1 MDSSTIGQRLRELR
15 LGKELSQADL
25 ARQLEISPAY
35 LNLLEKGRRTMQFPL
50 LLRALEV
57 LGVELER
64 FMAQASARAPE
75 DVLAHLLDDPL
86 AQTLALDEG
95 DLARMRAEPR
105 VATTIAAL
113 FHLYKNTR
121 AQLDVALSKLS
132 AGAPP
137 PIGYAPGDEV
147 SDFLQNHKNWFPELE
162 AAADRI
168 RAEALLPRRFPS
180 ERLAQAVRDRFGFA
194 VAIAPPSGPSTVVRA
209 FDPVA
214 RTLRLSSDLSEHA
227 LKFQLAHVV
236 GLVLLDESRLH
247 ERLIAQAPPRHA
259 ETGRLIKIHLANYFA
274 GALLLPYGDFF
285 AEVKRT
291 RYDLAKLVTLFDSS
305 WEMVAHRI
313 CNLADPERP
322 GVPLHFLR
330 VDVAGNMS
338 KRYSASGLRF
348 PHGHGS
354 CPKWAVHAAFMAPQG
369 ITKQYSVMPD
379 GHTYFCFAR
388 VISEPAQGSLV
399 RGVSYAIGIGTAAE
413 HAHEFVYADEL
424 PRRDLPRSAIPV
436 GITCRFCER
445 TDCNQRAAP
454 SYKFAFAV
462 DEHLKKDNFFSP
474 ITDADARRNGDLA
487 EGRRGDSD
495 THKKS
500 GGSP

>member
-25 ARQLEISPAY
+25 ARQLDISPAY

-64 FMAQASARAPE
+64 FMAQTSAHAPE

-121 AQLDVALSKLS
+121 AQLDVASAKLQ
-132 AGAPP
+132 AGAPAP
-137 PIGYAPGDEV
+137 TGYAPGDEV
-147 SDFLQNHKNWFPELE
+147 TDFLEAHKNWFPELE
-162 AAADRI
+162 DAADRV
-168 RAEALLPRRFPS
+168 RRDAQLPRRFPS
-180 ERLAQAVRDRFGFA
+180 ERLAQALRDQLGLE
-194 VAIAPPSGPSTVVRA
+194 VTIAPPTTTSVVREL
-209 FDPVA
+209 DPIA

-236 GLVLLDESRLH
+236 GLMLLDESKLA
-247 ERLIAQAPPRHA
+247 ERLVAAAPPRHG
-259 ETGRLIKIHLANYFA
+259 ETARLVKIHLANYFA

-285 AEVKRT
+285 AEVQRT
-291 RYDLAKLVTLFDSS
+291 RYDLARLVTVFDSS

-313 CNLADPERP
+313 CNLADPRRP
-322 GVPLHFLR
+322 GVPMHFLR
-330 VDVAGNMS
+330 VDVAGNIS
-338 KRYSASGLRF
+338 KRYSASGLKF
-348 PHGHGS
+348 PASHGS
-354 CPKWAVHAAFMAPQG
+354 CPKWAVHAAFMTPQAVV
-369 ITKQYSVMPD
+369 KQYSAMPD
-379 GHTYFCFAR
+379 GQTYFCFAR

-399 RGVSYAIGIGTAAE
+399 RGVSYSIGVGAKADDAR
-413 HAHEFVYADEL
+413 HFVYADEL
-424 PRRDLPRSAIPV
+424 PRRDLPKSAVPV

-462 DEHLKKDNFFSP
+462 DEHVKKDNFFSP
-474 ITDADARRNGDLA
+474 ITDADLD
-487 EGRRGDSD
+487 
-495 THKKS
+495 KP
-500 GGSP
+500 GGSS